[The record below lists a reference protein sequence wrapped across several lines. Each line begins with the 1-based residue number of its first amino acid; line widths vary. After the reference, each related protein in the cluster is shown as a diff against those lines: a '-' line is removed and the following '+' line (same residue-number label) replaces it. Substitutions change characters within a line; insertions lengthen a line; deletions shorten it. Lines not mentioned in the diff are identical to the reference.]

1 MLHQL
6 WLTPEGLQNQKY
18 VPSGPL
24 QKQFVDL
31 CSRKW
36 QKQDLNQLLLC
47 KALNS
52 FAVPVF
58 CSIPVLDAQQRL
70 EKPFFPV
77 PLNARKFPLPSLK
90 PGGNVERDLGFLI
103 SPSLKPSAEDMGRL
117 PKPFC
122 AAHLPTSLW
131 SVRIRGTSFARKGK
145 LMWRREAGWVDK
157 CLEWR
162 PVIIHGGPL
171 AQVQGCV

>member
-6 WLTPEGLQNQKY
+6 WLRPEGLQNQKY

-24 QKQFVDL
+24 QEQFVDL

-47 KALNS
+47 KALNC

-90 PGGNVERDLGFLI
+90 PGGMWKGIWDFWFLHPSSQVLRTWGGCQNPSVLHICQHHSEVWGSGAQVLQERGN
-103 SPSLKPSAEDMGRL
+103 SCEGEKQA
-117 PKPFC
+117 
-122 AAHLPTSLW
+122 
-131 SVRIRGTSFARKGK
+131 
-145 LMWRREAGWVDK
+145 
-157 CLEWR
+157 EWR
-162 PVIIHGGPL
+162 SAWNEGQWLYMVVP
-171 AQVQGCV
+171 